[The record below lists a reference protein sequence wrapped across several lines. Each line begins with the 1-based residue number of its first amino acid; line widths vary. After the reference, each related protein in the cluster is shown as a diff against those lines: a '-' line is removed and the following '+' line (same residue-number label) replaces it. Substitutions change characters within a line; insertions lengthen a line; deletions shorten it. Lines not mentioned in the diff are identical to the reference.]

1 MAITIDPTL
10 RGGNKH
16 HVPMKCLD
24 RPETARR
31 PQEHAHIGAA
41 GGLCILCKKHTLPNS
56 KRLTSSQGASFIARE
71 DAPASAIVPIVTFE
85 PVRAI
90 NGLEVRSKNSVIA
103 DPW

>member
-10 RGGNKH
+10 RGENKH

-41 GGLCILCKKHTLPNS
+41 GGLCILCKKDTLPNS

-71 DAPASAIVPIVTFE
+71 GSHESVKESVDMFE
-85 PVRAI
+85 PV
-90 NGLEVRSKNSVIA
+90 
-103 DPW
+103 